1 MQQGNF
7 CPYCRTTINPGVKFC
22 QGCGASIANTN
33 APQSNWTPH
42 PQGGRNG
49 RQPHTPVWGAPPQQ
63 GWQQTNW
70 APRSNAMLSQL
81 TSRRSLLLMV
91 LLVLIISICGIV
103 VCQFSSKPDT
113 SLPAISGVAVSFAGK
128 TSAKVIWQTDKPCS
142 SQVEYGRT
150 TQYGYLEP
158 AISLAG
164 GLTEHSISLNNLRAG
179 STYHYRVRSK
189 DANGKESISNDFTFK
204 TQGEA
209 PFVMPD

>member
-1 MQQGNF
+1 MQQGNS
-7 CPYCRTTINPGVKFC
+7 CPYCRTTLKPGVKFC
-22 QGCGASIANTN
+22 QGCGSSIANIN
-33 APQSNWTPH
+33 APQSNWPPYQQGEWKTQQ
-42 PQGGRNG
+42 PQ
-49 RQPHTPVWGAPPQQ
+49 PPMWGAPPQQ
-63 GWQQTNW
+63 RWQQPNW
-70 APRSNAMLSQL
+70 APRSNAILSQL

-91 LLVLIISICGIV
+91 LLVLIITIFGIV
-103 VCQFSSKPDT
+103 IWQFSSKPDT

-158 AISLAG
+158 AIPQTG

-189 DANGKESISNDFTFK
+189 DANRKESISNDFSFK
-204 TQGEA
+204 TQAES